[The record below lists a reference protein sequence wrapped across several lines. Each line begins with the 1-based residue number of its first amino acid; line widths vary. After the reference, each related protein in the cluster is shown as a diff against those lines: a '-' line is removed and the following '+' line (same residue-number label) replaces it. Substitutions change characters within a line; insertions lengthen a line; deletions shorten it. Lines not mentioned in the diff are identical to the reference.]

1 MQKHI
6 VILGS
11 GGFGTSLAVTLF
23 RCGYHITLWSA
34 FPKEL
39 EELRQYG
46 ENRKL
51 LPGVAVDSAIEF
63 DTDIHC
69 ASKAD
74 LVIIAVPSFAVRN
87 VAAQLGKVITP
98 QTVIA
103 NVGKGFEE
111 SSLLRLS
118 EVIEAECPNNP
129 VVVVSGP
136 SHAEEIAR
144 GVPTTLVAAS
154 KNRASAEYVQ
164 DMLMTTNL
172 RVYVNDDITGVELGG
187 ALKNII
193 ALCAG
198 VLDGMGLGDNVKA
211 ALMTR
216 GLAEI
221 ARLGV
226 AMGAHSSTFAGLTG
240 MGDLIVTCTS
250 MHSRN
255 RRAGILIGQGLSAKD
270 AIERVGMT
278 VEGVSAAR
286 AAYHLAQKYGV
297 EMPIVEQLH
306 EVLENNKSVH
316 DAVVDLMERPKRHE
330 NEKIWLAAQSQQ

>member
-1 MQKHI
+1 MEKHI

-23 RCGYHITLWSA
+23 RCGYQVTLWSA
-34 FPKEL
+34 FQKEL
-39 EELRQYG
+39 DEIRQYG
-46 ENRKL
+46 ENRRL
-51 LPGVAVDSAIEF
+51 LPGVAVDSAIAF
-63 DTDIHC
+63 TTDL
-69 ASKAD
+69 SSVKNAD
-74 LVIIAVPSFAVRN
+74 LVIMAVPSFAVRS
-87 VAAQLGKVITP
+87 VSHQLKDHIEP

-111 SSLLRLS
+111 STLMRLS
-118 EVIEAECPNNP
+118 EVIHDECPNNP
-129 VVVVSGP
+129 VVALSGP

-144 GVPTTLVAAS
+144 CVPTTLVAAS
-154 KNRASAEYVQ
+154 TDRASAEYVQ
-164 DMLMTTNL
+164 DLLMSTNL
-172 RVYVNDDITGVELGG
+172 RLYVNDDIIGVELGG

-255 RRAGILIGQGLSAKD
+255 RRAGIFIGQGLPAD
-270 AIERVGMT
+270 EAIKRVGMT
-278 VEGVSAAR
+278 VEGISAAN
-286 AAYHLAQKYGV
+286 AAYALAQKYQV
-297 EMPIVEQLH
+297 QMPIVEQLH
-306 EVLENNKSVH
+306 AVLHENK
-316 DAVVDLMERPKRHE
+316 AVKDVVIDLMERPKRHE
-330 NEKIWLAAQSQQ
+330 NEKIWLAAQNQ

>member
-1 MQKHI
+1 MEKHI
-6 VILGS
+6 VVLGS

-23 RCGYHITLWSA
+23 RCGYQVTLWSA
-34 FPKEL
+34 FQKEL
-39 EELRQYG
+39 DEIRKYG

-51 LPGVAVDSAIEF
+51 LPGIAVDSSIQF
-63 DTDIHC
+63 SSDIGC
-69 ASKAD
+69 AKNAD
-74 LVIIAVPSFAVRN
+74 LIIMAVPSFAVRN
-87 VAAQLGKVITP
+87 VAHQLKEVIVP
-98 QTVIA
+98 DTVIA

-111 SSLLRLS
+111 STLMRLS
-118 EVIEAECPNNP
+118 EVIRSECPYNP
-129 VVVVSGP
+129 VVALSGP

-144 GVPTTLVAAS
+144 CVPTTLVAAS
-154 KNRASAEYVQ
+154 ENRESAEFVQ
-164 DMLMTTNL
+164 DLLMSTDL
-172 RVYVNDDITGVELGG
+172 RIYVSDDVVGVELGG

-198 VLDGMGLGDNVKA
+198 ILDGMGLGDNVKA

-255 RRAGILIGQGLSAKD
+255 RRAGIFIGQGLSAEEAVK
-270 AIERVGMT
+270 RVGMT
-278 VEGVSAAR
+278 VEGISAAN
-286 AAYHLAQKYGV
+286 AAYDLSVKYQIS
-297 EMPIVEQLH
+297 MPIVEQLH
-306 EVLENNKSVH
+306 AVLHENKSAQN
-316 DAVVDLMERPKRHE
+316 AVVDLMERPKRHE
-330 NEKIWLAAQSQQ
+330 NEKIWFASQNQ

>member
-1 MQKHI
+1 MEKHI
-6 VILGS
+6 AVLGS

-23 RCGYHITLWSA
+23 RSGHQVTLWSA
-34 FPKEL
+34 FQQEL
-39 EELRQYG
+39 DDIRKYG

-51 LPGVAVDSAIEF
+51 LPGIAVDSAISF
-63 DTDIHC
+63 SSDINC
-69 ASKAD
+69 AAEAD
-74 LVIIAVPSFAVRN
+74 LIIMAVPSFAVRS
-87 VAAQLGKVITP
+87 VAKELKTVVKPG
-98 QTVIA
+98 TVIA

-111 SSLLRLS
+111 STLMRLS
-118 EVIEAECPNNP
+118 EVIQSECPNNP
-129 VVVVSGP
+129 VVALSGP

-144 GVPTTLVAAS
+144 CVPTTLVAAGTD
-154 KNRASAEYVQ
+154 RTSAEYVQ
-164 DMLMTTNL
+164 ELLMSATL
-172 RVYVNDDITGVELGG
+172 RIYVNDDVVGVELGG

-255 RRAGILIGQGLSAKD
+255 RRAGILIGQGLTAEEAVK
-270 AIERVGMT
+270 RVGMT
-278 VEGVSAAR
+278 VEGISAAN
-286 AAYHLAQKYGV
+286 AAYALSRKYDV
-297 EMPIVEQLH
+297 QMPIVEQLH
-306 EVLENNKSVH
+306 AVLHENKPVKEVVI
-316 DAVVDLMERPKRHE
+316 DLMERPMRHE
-330 NEKIWLAAQSQQ
+330 NEKVWFAAQNQ